1 MSSGKNPPEQRLPFR
16 GQEFEG
22 TKEENYG
29 TSGQHWVGFT
39 DENGVNYVWYVYSKE
54 SVWRGNYNTSRG
66 SAAAILGADGYD
78 MYVWHTNANPS
89 NVNGPL
95 HGEGSK
101 IVDASTGE
109 VRFGEHALKLTYD
122 YRNFS
127 PTGGTK
133 NCNTYYRVTNPL
145 TAQGSP
151 TGFGIRH
158 CFDCLR
164 KHIIHLLRRKECAG
178 IQHNSKLFARVYKPV
193 VNLNG
198 SSGLKK
204 IHLPIF
210 PLRVPCQQLQ
220 MRNASVSSRYSRL
233 YVLCNCHLLPRSGPT
248 VIRGAAGA
256 M

>member
-1 MSSGKNPPEQRLPFR
+1 MGLGYNYQCLLNLATEDQSYTFKHYENLYYLQSVPQTSDKLWINEIYETKQPWTENEDGTITVTYN

-22 TKEENYG
+22 TKEESYG
-29 TSGQHWVGFT
+29 TSGQPWVGFT

-54 SVWRGNYNTSRG
+54 SGWRGNYNTSRG

-133 NCNTYYRVTNPL
+133 
-145 TAQGSP
+145 TATP
-151 TGFGIRH
+151 TI
-158 CFDCLR
+158 
-164 KHIIHLLRRKECAG
+164 
-178 IQHNSKLFARVYKPV
+178 V
-193 VNLNG
+193 
-198 SSGLKK
+198 
-204 IHLPIF
+204 
-210 PLRVPCQQLQ
+210 
-220 MRNASVSSRYSRL
+220 
-233 YVLCNCHLLPRSGPT
+233 
-248 VIRGAAGA
+248 
-256 M
+256 